1 MEPDFVF
8 EIGRALNIKFTVYI
22 YVMYFS
28 LDLNDRKDYHT
39 LSMIDKTD
47 ISVKKNLFPGT
58 GQVLIYPCFEKYSF
72 KGDNKA
78 NLLKKISQKIDTKL
92 SRRQFEGKEE
102 QMVLID
108 GENHYEAVLFLGMG
122 KKEELSMAQCQK
134 LLINALTKLKEKGLT
149 EVNLFHFKELGEDF
163 FAIGEMLAV
172 SLSTANYQ
180 FLKHKGKEE
189 RKTLNKII
197 SNFKFQIS
205 PTLQSESDQKRRT
218 KIQSKIKK
226 IEEGIE
232 FGKIVSDG
240 INLCRDLVNEP
251 GSHIYPE
258 TLEQIAFQI
267 EKESKG
273 KVKVEVLDEDECRR
287 LGMGAFLG
295 VAQGSERKPKF
306 IILHYQGNKATRQQ
320 GNKKICLI
328 GKSITFD
335 SGGIS
340 LKPSKGMEEMKIDMA
355 GGAIVLGVFKILAEL
370 HGSEIPT
377 ELHGKEIYGILP
389 ACENMPSGKAL
400 KPGDVVMT
408 MNGKTVEVI
417 TTDAEGRMILAD
429 AISYA
434 EKYLKPKIIIDIATL
449 TGACMVALGK
459 KIAGAFSNKQ
469 SLIDSILRLAKNT
482 GEEIWPMPLYK
493 PYLKDMKSEI
503 ADIKNVS
510 GTGLAGAITGA
521 LFLSEFVTKT
531 DWLHLDVAGPVFDKQ
546 ATGWGV
552 KTLVDF
558 VVK

>member
-1 MEPDFVF
+1 M
-8 EIGRALNIKFTVYI
+8 
-22 YVMYFS
+22 S
-28 LDLNDRKDYHT
+28 
-39 LSMIDKTD
+39 DKTD
-47 ISVKKNLFPGT
+47 ISVKHSIFPGN

-78 NLLKKISQKIDTKL
+78 NLLKKISRKIDIKL
-92 SRRQFEGKEE
+92 TRRQFEGKEE
-102 QMVLID
+102 QMVLVD
-108 GENHYEAVLFLGMG
+108 GENHYEAVLFIGMG
-122 KKEELSMAQCQK
+122 KKEEFSIAQCQK
-134 LLINALTKLKEKGLT
+134 LLINAFTKIKKKGLT
-149 EVNLFHFKELGEDF
+149 QVNLFHFKELRENF
-163 FAIGEMLAV
+163 FAVGEMLAV
-172 SLSTANYQ
+172 SLSTANYR
-180 FLKHKGKEE
+180 FLKHKGKENQE
-189 RKTLNKII
+189 KELNKKI

-205 PTLQSESDQKRRT
+205 NEFQISK
-218 KIQSKIKK
+218 SKIKK
-226 IEEGIE
+226 IEEGME
-232 FGKIVSDG
+232 FGRIVSEG

-251 GSHIYPE
+251 GSHIYPK
-258 TLEQIAFQI
+258 TLEQVAFQI

-273 KVKVEVLDEDECRR
+273 KVKVEVLDEDECQR

-306 IILHYQGNKATRQQ
+306 IVLKYPAFAKASAGKQ
-320 GNKKICLI
+320 KSICLI

-377 ELHGKEIYGILP
+377 ELQGKEIYGILP

-400 KPGDVVMT
+400 KPGDVVT
-408 MNGKTVEVI
+408 AMNGKTVEVI

-469 SLIDSILRLAKNT
+469 SLIDSILKLAKNT

-521 LFLSEFVTKT
+521 LFLSEFVEKA
-531 DWLHLDVAGPVFDKQ
+531 DWVHLDVGGPVFDKS

-558 VVK
+558 IIK